1 MRDPNSERRSPSSMI
16 FAASDCRR
24 RHLEGRSKARTTW
37 RRTRDDAARALV
49 VDVREVEVV
58 VPARPNLE
66 GRKPFSMIFAALACG
81 RVPLDGLGSTGIPI
95 RLRSVVALA
104 AARQHVLPR
113 AVRVAAVG
121 PRLCRVSGGR
131 TGRGQGVR
139 GVAGGRTGRGEGSAG
154 RPRETGRAGFCGEA
168 PAGDGAGRI
177 WGRASRRRRRG
188 PRGDRG
194 GRDFGARA
202 GFWRGLGP
210 RAGSW
215 GVSGWARAKFGCAP
229 RRPARDGIARARES
243 GRLGRRAR
251 GGDGWVCG
259 GWGLDF

>member
-1 MRDPNSERRSPSSMI
+1 M
-16 FAASDCRR
+16 
-24 RHLEGRSKARTTW
+24 
-37 RRTRDDAARALV
+37 
-49 VDVREVEVV
+49 EVV

-215 GVSGWARAKFGCAP
+215 GVSGWARAEFGCAP
-229 RRPARDGIARARES
+229 RRPARDGSDGIARARES
-243 GRLGRRAR
+243 DRLGRRAR
-251 GGDGWVCG
+251 GGGGWVCG